1 METET
6 EQEQPVVKEKGRKT
20 IMDLLEDFK
29 PMEVIQMEF
38 KCNKCDKTAEYI
50 VDGQS
55 VCAEH
60 KDDAKQDGQDDMT
73 PGERM
78 AGRD

>member
-1 METET
+1 
-6 EQEQPVVKEKGRKT
+6 
-20 IMDLLEDFK
+20 
-29 PMEVIQMEF
+29 MEF

>member
-1 METET
+1 
-6 EQEQPVVKEKGRKT
+6 
-20 IMDLLEDFK
+20 MD
-29 PMEVIQMEF
+29 F
-38 KCNKCDKTAEYI
+38 KCNKCDRAAEYI

-60 KDDAKQDGQDDMT
+60 KTDDKPDEPDDRT

-78 AGRD
+78 VGG

>member
-1 METET
+1 
-6 EQEQPVVKEKGRKT
+6 
-20 IMDLLEDFK
+20 
-29 PMEVIQMEF
+29 MEF
-38 KCNKCDKTAEYI
+38 KCNKCDKTAEYV

-60 KDDAKQDGQDDMT
+60 KEDDKPDEQDNRT

-78 AGRD
+78 AGGG